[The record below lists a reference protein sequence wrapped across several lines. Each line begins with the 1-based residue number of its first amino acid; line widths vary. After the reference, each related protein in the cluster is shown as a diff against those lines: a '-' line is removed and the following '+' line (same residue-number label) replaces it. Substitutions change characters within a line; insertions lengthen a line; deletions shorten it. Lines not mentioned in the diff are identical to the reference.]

1 MGARRTIARWVYV
14 GHMNHG
20 SQGQQ
25 TPREVCARGPSWR
38 DWALLAV
45 NLVFMAMGVFILP
58 GKFDVGVITI
68 AFFGYCALA
77 PLTTIVRKRRDQ
89 RTRVLRAAVVGGV
102 RIRPSRV
109 PAGAL
114 GGGMLVLGA
123 TLIVFGGGYPL
134 PFRVVAWIIAAVGLV
149 FGTFVLLGRV
159 PVGYLMFTPRGLTI
173 GHRGFA
179 LTVDWDD
186 IAAWD
191 GAEFNDNPVL
201 RIWLREGAT
210 PLVEPPT
217 SAARAQRALTSSR
230 AWMGAPIT
238 IMTGMYALDLPLL
251 LKAIERYVR
260 EPESR
265 AELDSSR
272 LLTK

>member
-1 MGARRTIARWVYV
+1 MSNGRQERDT
-14 GHMNHG
+14 
-20 SQGQQ
+20 Q
-25 TPREVCARGPSWR
+25 REVGAPGPSWR
-38 DWALLAV
+38 DWTLLAV
-45 NLVFMAMGVFILP
+45 NLVFVAMGVFILP

-68 AFFGYCALA
+68 AFFGFCALA

-102 RIRPSRV
+102 HIRPSRLR
-109 PAGAL
+109 AGAL

-123 TLIVFGGGYPL
+123 TLIAFGRDYPL
-134 PFRVVAWIIAAVGLV
+134 PFRVVAWIIAAVGFV
-149 FGTFVLLGRV
+149 FVTFVLLGKV
-159 PVGYLMFTPRGLTI
+159 PVGHLMFTPRGLTI

-179 LTVDWDD
+179 MTVDWDD

-191 GAEFNDNPVL
+191 GAEFNDNPLL
-201 RIWLREGAT
+201 RMWLREGAA
-210 PLVEPPT
+210 PRVEPPT
-217 SAARAQRALTSSR
+217 SAARAQRALASSQ

-251 LKAIERYVR
+251 LEAIARYVR

-272 LLTK
+272 LLPR